1 MSECVV
7 FYSRNGNTRFVAGE
21 IARRKGAETVM
32 LEEEK
37 PRKGLLGFIRSGY
50 QAKTRKASV
59 LQGEPWNR
67 IDGCQTIYLL
77 TPIWA
82 GNGTPAVNAFLDRAD
97 LSGKKVILVTL
108 QADAAGSGS
117 ADVHRYLTGRI
128 GAAGGEVVSTHAL
141 HSAVPGKFAGEEQLL
156 SEVEKIFG

>member
-1 MSECVV
+1 MSDCVV
-7 FYSRNGNTRFVAGE
+7 FYSRSGNTRFVADE
-21 IARRKGAETVM
+21 IARRKGAETVR
-32 LEEEK
+32 LEEQK
-37 PRKGLLGFIRSGY
+37 PRKGVLGFIRSGY
-50 QAKTRKASV
+50 QAKTRKAS
-59 LQGEPWNR
+59 LLKGEPWDR
-67 IDGCQTIYLL
+67 IGNCETMYLL

-108 QADAAGSGS
+108 QADAAGAGS

-128 GAAGGEVVSTHAL
+128 GAAGGEVAGTHAL

-156 SEVEKIFG
+156 SEAEKIFG